1 MKHSSVSVSGGGS
14 IPEPFNLNDVTIW
27 SDLICK
33 YACQNLETSFDY
45 LDFLREVIDDKI
57 MPLNAY
63 NKELM
68 KRAEQGEKNEF
79 YEIINYCLNF
89 LQLGQLLTK
98 MQYPTE
104 RLSAICPKV
113 NQILMPG
120 VRSLVEAEEEIL
132 NDPNF
137 LDIFDLLKKLEK
149 GGKLNRLDVTNL
161 VTNLGF
167 RKLIKLN
174 IIILYLDE
182 RVEITTLGKLTL
194 TLLERNTVAS

>member
-1 MKHSSVSVSGGGS
+1 
-14 IPEPFNLNDVTIW
+14 
-27 SDLICK
+27 
-33 YACQNLETSFDY
+33 
-45 LDFLREVIDDKI
+45 

-167 RKLIKLN
+167 SISLK
-174 IIILYLDE
+174 
-182 RVEITTLGKLTL
+182 
-194 TLLERNTVAS
+194 